1 VEGDFGFI
9 GRQWKGPWDTSYAV
23 CNKMKALGVDSI
35 FVGHEHCNSA
45 SVVYEGV
52 RYQFGQKSSEYDR
65 YNIVQSNG
73 KVVTEGSGTSLIGG
87 TVIPLGADGTIL
99 NPYIYYCGFE
109 NGQIDWNDIAG
120 SLKKPDGWDDPKPEP
135 QFPVNGLQYA
145 GVNVTSGELYA
156 DGAAVAE
163 AVAFDETTNAYK
175 LTANSQGKLYI
186 NTSLLA
192 GKTTLTFSVY
202 VSSGYNN
209 LPGMG
214 PFAIRVKPDDNRI
227 VGLPGASI
235 DSSNGKQYIVY
246 KETGVD
252 AVKIVTDCWQTYTVD
267 ITNIV
272 NGCTELSFIVAQGN
286 VIYFKDIVLS

>member
-1 VEGDFGFI
+1 
-9 GRQWKGPWDTSYAV
+9 
-23 CNKMKALGVDSI
+23 
-35 FVGHEHCNSA
+35 
-45 SVVYEGV
+45 VYEGV
-52 RYQFGQKSSEYDR
+52 RFQFGQKSSEYDR

-99 NPYIYYCGFE
+99 YPYIYYCGFE
-109 NGQIDWNDIAG
+109 NGQIAWNDIAG

-145 GVNVTSGELYA
+145 GVNVTSGELWA

-192 GKTTLTFSVY
+192 GKTPLTFSVY

-227 VGLPGASI
+227 EGLPGASI
-235 DSSNGKQYIVY
+235 GSDNKQYIVY

-272 NGCTELSFIVAQGN
+272 NGCTEFAFIVAQGN